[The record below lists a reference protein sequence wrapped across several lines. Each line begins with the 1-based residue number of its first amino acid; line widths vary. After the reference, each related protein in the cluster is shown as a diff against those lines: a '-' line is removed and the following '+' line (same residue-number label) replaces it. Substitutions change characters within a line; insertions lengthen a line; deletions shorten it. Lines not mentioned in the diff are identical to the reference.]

1 MPVRLPRLK
10 PASPQIR
17 ALATLWSALS
27 NLALAGVGVAL
38 MVEAW
43 APTQDLP
50 WKPLRLADPPGLAT
64 ALKFTRATR
73 DPALC
78 RAVLSEGGVLF
89 TEEPLRV
96 DGLCETR
103 DAVRLRG
110 GVVTLSPTA
119 PVMTCRQA
127 LAYTFWMRHEVQPA
141 ARALLG
147 DPIVRVEHYGTYA
160 CRRIYGRA
168 DGRPSEHARANALD
182 VAAYRTAS
190 GRRLS
195 VLHDFDDA
203 GPAGAFLRRARD
215 GACPWFGAVLSPDYN
230 AAHRDHLHLD
240 AGRYG
245 VCR

>member
-1 MPVRLPRLK
+1 MPVRLLRLK
-10 PASPQIR
+10 PPSPGSR
-17 ALATLWSALS
+17 AFAALWSSLL
-27 NLALAGVGVAL
+27 NLAVAGVGVAL

-43 APTQDLP
+43 APPQDLP

-64 ALKFTRATR
+64 GLKFARAAE

-78 RAVLSEGGVLF
+78 RAVLNDGGVGF

-96 DGLCETR
+96 DGFCETR
-103 DAVRLRG
+103 DVVRLRG
-110 GVVTLSPTA
+110 GVVPLSPSA

-127 LAYTFWMRHEVQPA
+127 LAYAFWMRHEAQPA

-147 DPIVRVEHYGTYA
+147 EPIVRVEHYGTYA
-160 CRRIYGRA
+160 CRRIYGGA
-168 DGRPSEHARANALD
+168 HGRPSEHARANALD
-182 VAAYRTAS
+182 VAAFRTAS

-195 VLHDFDDA
+195 VLRDFDDE

-240 AGRYG
+240 GGRFG